1 MNASH
6 KVRGIKSVQQKLR
19 QEGMPAGRAA
29 KIAASMVTGVKKKQ
43 KQKGNKGE
51 GVLFSGDGN
60 STKPVGTTAGG
71 RVYTGGAR
79 STKVVPPKTSASA
92 IKVKSG
98 GKGGHSFKSKSRFK
112 RR

>member
-1 MNASH
+1 MNASR

-29 KIAASMVTGVKKKQ
+29 KIAASMVTGVKKKKQ
-43 KQKGNKGE
+43 KKGNKGE
-51 GVLFSGDGN
+51 VLFSGDGN
-60 STKPVGTTAGG
+60 SAKPVGTMAGG

-79 STKVVPPKTSASA
+79 STKVVPPKTGASA
-92 IKVKSG
+92 IKAKSG
-98 GKGGHSFKSKSRFK
+98 SKGGHSFKSKSRFK